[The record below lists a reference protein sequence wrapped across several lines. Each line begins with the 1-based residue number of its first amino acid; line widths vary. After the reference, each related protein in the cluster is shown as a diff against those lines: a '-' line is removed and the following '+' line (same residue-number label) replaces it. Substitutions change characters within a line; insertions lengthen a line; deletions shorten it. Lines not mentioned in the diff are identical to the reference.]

1 MRQELGRR
9 EAGWG
14 GSRRRPCG
22 PAAAAAS
29 GQAQPEPEPEDE
41 DSLQQAASGTCDD
54 TVLGPNGSF
63 QAFVSEHATCPLLR
77 TVVCRHRPLGE
88 T

>member
-1 MRQELGRR
+1 MWQELGRR

-14 GSRRRPCG
+14 GRRGRPALRSDDEEQEAARRPCG

-54 TVLGPNGSF
+54 TVPGPNGELPGIC
-63 QAFVSEHATCPLLR
+63 Q
-77 TVVCRHRPLGE
+77 
-88 T
+88 